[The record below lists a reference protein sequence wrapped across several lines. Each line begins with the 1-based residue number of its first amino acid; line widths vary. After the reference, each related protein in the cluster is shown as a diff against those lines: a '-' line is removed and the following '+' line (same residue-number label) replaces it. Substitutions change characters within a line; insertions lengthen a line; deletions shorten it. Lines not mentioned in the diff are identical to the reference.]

1 LLVRGHGFK
10 RQMLV
15 GLVRAKLAAAEREI
29 VKAGGKPV
37 EAVRIRITNAGWKA
51 IEG

>member
-1 LLVRGHGFK
+1 
-10 RQMLV
+10 MLV

-29 VKAGGKPV
+29 VKAGGKSV
-37 EAVRIRITNAGWKA
+37 EVVRIRITNAGWKA